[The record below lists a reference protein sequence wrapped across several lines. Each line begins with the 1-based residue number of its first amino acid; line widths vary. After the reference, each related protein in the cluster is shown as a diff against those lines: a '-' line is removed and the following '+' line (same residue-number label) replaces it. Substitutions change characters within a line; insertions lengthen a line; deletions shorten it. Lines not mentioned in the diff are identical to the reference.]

1 MILKLQGDKIICS
14 AKKLR
19 HGESK
24 TGSLIVDR
32 YTGYIIMS
40 IKIKVDKIPQK
51 VQPFCIMM
59 MTYGPRVLFFG
70 NNVSIDKEL
79 VI

>member
-1 MILKLQGDKIICS
+1 
-14 AKKLR
+14 
-19 HGESK
+19 
-24 TGSLIVDR
+24 
-32 YTGYIIMS
+32 MS

-59 MTYGPRVLFFG
+59 MTYGPRVLFLG
-70 NNVSIDKEL
+70 NDLSIDKEL